1 MLSFSQQSYS
11 SQEKGFVILFA
22 ILISS
27 VILLISAG
35 ILSISQKEV
44 VLSSYSRESQKAL
57 FAADGGLECA
67 LFYDVNPPVNNDGEK
82 KTLFP
87 VDGTGT
93 DTTIDCSGA
102 SVDVYYLDGES
113 SDDYDHLYVL
123 SHQNTLSSET
133 GCSFI
138 LIEKTALDTE
148 NDPPDPSLGVSTR
161 ITSVGF
167 NQCESGGTPEYN
179 DPSILERRLS
189 ASYTV
194 Y

>member
-1 MLSFSQQSYS
+1 MYSFFQQVH
-11 SQEKGFVILFA
+11 QKKEGGFVILFA

-35 ILSISQKEV
+35 IFSVAQKET
-44 VLSSYSRESQKAL
+44 VLSSYSKESQKAL
-57 FAADGGLECA
+57 FAADAGLECA
-67 LFYDVNPPVNNDGEK
+67 LFYDVNPPINDDGEK

-93 DTTIDCSGA
+93 NTSLDCSGQSLDA
-102 SVDVYYLDGES
+102 YYLDGES
-113 SDDYDHLYVL
+113 SSDFDHLYVF
-123 SHQNTLSSET
+123 SHQNTLSSDT
-133 GCSFI
+133 GCAFV
-138 LIEKTALDTE
+138 LIEKRALDTE
-148 NDPPDPSLGVSTR
+148 NDPPDPSLGVVTR
-161 ITSVGF
+161 VTSVGF
-167 NQCESGGTPEYN
+167 NRCESGGTPDYA